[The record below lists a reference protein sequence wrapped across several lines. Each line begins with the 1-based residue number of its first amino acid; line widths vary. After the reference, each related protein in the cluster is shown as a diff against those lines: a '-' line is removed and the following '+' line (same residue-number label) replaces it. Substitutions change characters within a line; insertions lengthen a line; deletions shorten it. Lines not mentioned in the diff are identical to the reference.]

1 MKTYI
6 AIVLDASGSMA
17 SCLNATI
24 SGFNE
29 QVQEIKS
36 KASLGGETFVSLWT
50 FNSSLFEHF
59 VNKDPNFIHE
69 ITDKDYCPSGGT
81 ALRDAV
87 GSAICRLATED
98 DKDSAFLVMIMSDG
112 EENSSKE
119 FSVKALA
126 DLITEKKNTGRWTFT
141 YMGSNQDLTKVAKEM
156 NLDYG
161 NMINYTST
169 KEGTARGMI
178 RSRKAIGTYMADRAF
193 GFSNSCSL
201 YSADNS
207 IAHVDDAVN
216 LNQTANIGNIVGDN
230 NTLEITQKTAK
241 EVS

>member
-17 SCLNATI
+17 SCLESTI

-36 KASLGGETFVSLWT
+36 KASSGGETKVSLWT
-50 FNSSLFEHF
+50 FNSSIFEHF
-59 VNKDPNFIHE
+59 VNKDPNFIQE
-69 ITDKDYCPSGGT
+69 ITNKDYCPSGGT

-87 GSAICRLATED
+87 GSAICRLAVD
-98 DKDSAFLVMIMSDG
+98 DDPDSAFLVMILSDG

-119 FSVKALA
+119 FSSKSLA

-161 NMINYTST
+161 NVINYTPT
-169 KEGTARGMI
+169 KEGTTRGMA
-178 RSRKAIGTYMADRAF
+178 RSKQAVGMYLHDRSMGFTNSSSLYNADNAIG
-193 GFSNSCSL
+193 
-201 YSADNS
+201 
-207 IAHVDDAVN
+207 HVDTNSLNVN
-216 LNQTANIGNIVGDN
+216 STNPTQ
-230 NTLEITQKTAK
+230 ITQKIENLLNQNTK
-241 EVS
+241 STT